1 MMPLVWS
8 GPRRSYGLAL
18 NSFMKFFAD
27 FVTGTESEA
36 ASLDENAGIAEAL
49 SLTPV
54 WRKALP
60 WPSC

>member
-1 MMPLVWS
+1 
-8 GPRRSYGLAL
+8 
-18 NSFMKFFAD
+18 MKFFAD